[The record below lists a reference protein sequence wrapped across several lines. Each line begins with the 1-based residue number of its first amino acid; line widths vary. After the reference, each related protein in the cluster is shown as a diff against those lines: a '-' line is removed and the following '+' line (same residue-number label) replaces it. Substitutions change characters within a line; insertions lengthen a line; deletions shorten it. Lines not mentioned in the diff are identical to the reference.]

1 MQHIVAIIIKNATF
15 SCVKKEVNMSDY
27 RTVLEIAEQI
37 PIEKDGSVKLPGVKR
52 VWKLLDGIE
61 NVTLGMYLSYMVGYY
76 GEHKRALRRGKITIN
91 IRDVVGE

>member
-1 MQHIVAIIIKNATF
+1 MCYISNISQKSWLNR
-15 SCVKKEVNMSDY
+15 EVNMSNY
-27 RTVLEIAEQI
+27 RTVLEIADQI
-37 PIEKDGSVKLPGVKR
+37 SISRDGSVKLPGVKR

-91 IRDVVGE
+91 IRDVVGK